1 MSQEANY
8 KIIKDE
14 RKELESKINQLII
27 DYENKTGFRVSEIDL
42 SSRRLAFMAGEFAD
56 LLGINVIVKI

>member
-1 MSQEANY
+1 MSEEANY

-14 RKELESKINQLII
+14 RKELESKISQLVI

-42 SSRRLAFMAGEFAD
+42 SSRRLAFMASELGD
-56 LLGINVIVKI
+56 WLGINVIVKI